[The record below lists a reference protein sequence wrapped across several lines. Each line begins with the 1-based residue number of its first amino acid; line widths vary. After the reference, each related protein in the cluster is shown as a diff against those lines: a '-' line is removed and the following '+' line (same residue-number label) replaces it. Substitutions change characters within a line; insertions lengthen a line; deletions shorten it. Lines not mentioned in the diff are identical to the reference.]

1 MGNSSDSRA
10 HFMEDRAQRRLQA
23 RISYVVLKALTALLF
38 YLLPIVV
45 MGADTPAFSLSSSEF
60 APGRSIPMLHVFNAT
75 GCTGGNRSPALEWRN
90 VPAGT
95 QSFAITM
102 FDLDEHG
109 SPSGWWHW
117 VVYDLP
123 STTRSLPE
131 NAGSDKKPA
140 LPHGTIQG
148 RTDFGNDAYDG
159 PCPDKGDGPHRY
171 VITIYALKVAKLPVP
186 REASGAMVSYT
197 VREYLLA
204 KSTLTS
210 TYAR

>member
-1 MGNSSDSRA
+1 MDNSADSCPRR
-10 HFMEDRAQRRLQA
+10 MENWAQRSQNK
-23 RISYVVLKALTALLF
+23 SPSVVRKSLKLLLF
-38 YLLPIVV
+38 YLFPAVV
-45 MGADTPAFSLSSSEF
+45 LAVDTRAFSLSSSELV
-60 APGRSIPMLHVFNAT
+60 PHHTIPMLHVFNAT
-75 GCTGGNRSPALEWRN
+75 GCTGANRSPALEWHN

-131 NAGSDKKPA
+131 NAGSDKNPA
-140 LPHGTIQG
+140 LPNGTIQG

-171 VITIYALKVAKLPVP
+171 MITIYALKVAKLPVP

-197 VREYLLA
+197 VREHLLA
-204 KSTLTS
+204 KATLTS

>member
-45 MGADTPAFSLSSSEF
+45 MGADTPPFSLSSSEF
-60 APGRSIPMLHVFNAT
+60 APGRPIPMLHVFNAT

-90 VPAGT
+90 VPAET

-123 STTRSLPE
+123 STTRTLPE

-140 LPHGTIQG
+140 LPNGTIQG

-171 VITIYALKVAKLPVP
+171 VITIYALKVAKLPVS

-204 KSTLTS
+204 KATLTS